1 MNLYFLVEG
10 QTEAR
15 VYPQWLHRLAPFY
28 TQVRHARQARRNNFF
43 VFNARGYPSIIKKHL
58 PLAIDEVNDLGN
70 FHYLI
75 LCFDADEESIARR
88 EHFLFD
94 FLDQENKRLSRARL
108 VVVVQNCCIE
118 TWFLGNRKLFTPR
131 PRDPLLALYRDFYDV
146 HERDPERMGR
156 FYGATTRQYFHQDY
170 FKLLAREHGL
180 HYRKGNPSMVEHAE
194 YLRELLARH
203 RETGQMESF
212 GHFLAFC
219 ESLS

>member
-15 VYPQWLHRLAPFY
+15 VYPHWLQRLAPYY
-28 TQVRHARQARRNNFF
+28 TQVRHARMARRNNFF

-70 FHYLI
+70 YHYLV

-88 EHFLFD
+88 KHFLFD
-94 FLDQENKRLSRARL
+94 FLDQENKRLERARL
-108 VVVVQNCCIE
+108 VPVVQNCCIE
-118 TWFLGNRKLFTPR
+118 TWFLGNRKLHSPR
-131 PRDPLLALYRDFYDV
+131 PRDPLLAQYLAYYDV

-156 FYGATTRQYFHQDY
+156 IDGASTRQYFHQDY
-170 FKLLAREHGL
+170 FKLLAREQGF
-180 HYRKGNPSMVEHAE
+180 HYRKGNPSLVEQGDFIRA
-194 YLRELLARH
+194 LLARH

-212 GHFLAFC
+212 GQFVAFC
-219 ESLS
+219 DSLN